1 MNPTKTKIQVKIM
14 LSHKVF
20 SIKIH
25 SLNVALE
32 EVMVEVN
39 GVVHIVMAVGSR
51 HLIGVVIEMVI
62 QVVVAV
68 VALAR
73 VVLIR
78 VATTMEVIN
87 L

>member
-1 MNPTKTKIQVKIM
+1 M
-14 LSHKVF
+14 LSHKDF
-20 SIKIH
+20 NIKIH

-39 GVVHIVMAVGSR
+39 GVVHVVMAVGSR
-51 HLIGVVIEMVI
+51 HLIGLVIEVVI
-62 QVVVAV
+62 QVVMAV

-78 VATTMEVIN
+78 VATIMEIIN